1 MRVVQLQVN
10 LFFSRKKGFGNF
22 LLEKAFN
29 NQCREQLDS
38 LIARTFYFGG
48 LPIHFAK
55 NPYWIEMIKFAANNN
70 LPGYV
75 PPVYNKL
82 KTTLLQKEKARIE
95 KLLRTIKDTWKE
107 KGLGIVSDGCTDV
120 QKRPFINFMTTSEK

>member
-1 MRVVQLQVN
+1 MERD
-10 LFFSRKKGFGNF
+10 
-22 LLEKAFN
+22 FN

-38 LIARTFYFGG
+38 LIARTFYFDG
-48 LPIHFAK
+48 LPFHFAK

-75 PPVYNKL
+75 PLGYNKF
-82 KTTLLQKEKARIE
+82 KTTLLQKERARIE
-95 KLLRTIKDTWKE
+95 KLLRTIKDNWKE
-107 KGLGIVSDGCTDV
+107 KTLGIVSDGCTDV